1 MWERGDS
8 EEEVKVRRNGNV
20 KKRLRGITL
29 LVVYSLAKSK
39 LQA

>member
-29 LVVYSLAKSK
+29 LVYSLAKSK